1 MFFIQKYN
9 LQIGIVTIQAYMRL
23 VWVEIFAKDGWQVL
37 ITSVQSASLLHPPL
51 FTGKTDQSQTPHRWY
66 LKGFETMQLIYIHG
80 LNSNS
85 NSVKGKMLDDW
96 CQANRPEIR
105 VLRPD
110 LNMPPQQVMATLQ
123 ALISQDAH
131 SGLVGSSL
139 GGFYATA
146 CVAQFGVRAVLV
158 NPVIRPFE
166 RFNRFFAAGQTEHLT
181 ETGWVIRPEQMDD
194 LKALYR
200 PLPAYPEKM
209 LVLLKQGDE
218 VLDYRD
224 AENHYSQDTAQSA
237 MIVEPG
243 GDHFMHDMDTKIP
256 LIMNFLFDR

>member
-1 MFFIQKYN
+1 
-9 LQIGIVTIQAYMRL
+9 
-23 VWVEIFAKDGWQVL
+23 
-37 ITSVQSASLLHPPL
+37 
-51 FTGKTDQSQTPHRWY
+51 
-66 LKGFETMQLIYIHG
+66 MQLIYIHG

-96 CQANRPEIR
+96 CQANRPQVR

-110 LNMPPQQVMATLQ
+110 LNLPPRQVIALLED
-123 ALISQDAH
+123 LISQDAH
-131 SGLVGSSL
+131 TGLVGSSL

-146 CVAQFGVRAVLV
+146 CVAQFAVRAVLV

-166 RFNRFFAAGQTEHLT
+166 RFQRFFSEGQSEHHT
-181 ETGWVIRPEQMDD
+181 ETGWVVTPQQLDD
-194 LKALYR
+194 LQALYR

-209 LVLLKQGDE
+209 LVLLKEGDE

-224 AENHYSQDTAQSA
+224 AERHYSQDAAQSA

-243 GDHFMHDMDTKIP
+243 GDHFMHDMDSKIP

>member
-1 MFFIQKYN
+1 
-9 LQIGIVTIQAYMRL
+9 
-23 VWVEIFAKDGWQVL
+23 
-37 ITSVQSASLLHPPL
+37 
-51 FTGKTDQSQTPHRWY
+51 
-66 LKGFETMQLIYIHG
+66 MQLIYIHG

-96 CQANRPEIR
+96 CQVNRPEVK

-110 LNMPPQQVMATLQ
+110 LNLPPRQVVALLQ
-123 ALISQDAH
+123 ELISQDAH
-131 SGLVGSSL
+131 TGLVGSSL

-146 CVAQFGVRAVLV
+146 CVAQCGVRAVLV

-166 RFNRFFAAGQTEHLT
+166 RFKRFFAEGNSEYLT
-181 ETGWVIRPEQMDD
+181 ETGWVVTPDQLDD
-194 LKALYR
+194 LQALYR
-200 PLPAYPEKM
+200 PLPANPEKM

-224 AENHYSQDTAQSA
+224 AERHYGQDSAQSA

-243 GDHFMHDMDTKIP
+243 GDHFMHDMDSKIP